1 MSRSDW
7 PRAAWDA
14 INRLAELDLEHYPKH
29 VHHREAFLGKARAQR
44 ALQHETLIDSLL
56 RDNPAVSSE
65 QIVLACNP
73 KPVSQ
78 DPESARRRDYDRVRS
93 TCTTCSGTW
102 WVPIDAA
109 AKWWVR
115 CPDCHP
121 QREGAKNG

>member
-14 INRLAELDLEHYPKH
+14 INRLAELDLAHYTRH

-44 ALQHETLIDSLL
+44 VLQHEALIDSLL
-56 RDNPAVSSE
+56 RRNPAVSTE

-78 DPESARRRDYDRVRS
+78 DPECRRDYDRPRS

-102 WVPIDAA
+102 WLPTDET

-121 QREGAKNG
+121 EGKTA